1 MTITYVT
8 ALMRVYEDIPSSIK
22 NLETRL
28 EHFKR
33 LMDAHV
39 PLIVYVCQEYYP
51 TLQTLYAKM
60 PHVQLHP
67 FELEDTWI
75 YQTCLPWATKLP
87 RQRNEPKDTFRFLT
101 LMNAKAEFVA
111 KCVSQNPFKTDHFA
125 WIDFNV
131 FHVLRDIPLATK
143 RLQQLSSMTLDP
155 MNLILPGC
163 WQPHPTIWDGNRICW
178 RFCGGFLLG
187 SAAMCTNLF
196 DLYKA
201 HMTEYFTKSE
211 CISWEVNVWAYLESA
226 YPDQFKTDWYSG
238 DHNDTILDLPLLRPA
253 ILTLTTQTTVQ
264 TGTYALPL
272 LQNFEPTSS
281 SFLVYR
287 GQPLL
292 NIRYVNYR
300 LTPTGQY
307 IIYHPQAFL
316 ETRNLLCTLS
326 EDLTTISDSKWIK
339 NQVDLTV
346 TDEQIQGIEDVRL
359 WTDVS
364 DSLRFIATQRQW
376 SPSKQNRM
384 MIGSVSTDTY
394 HTCQILE
401 PSWPSSCEKNWIP
414 FVLDGKDVF
423 IYQWQPFQIGLIRE
437 NHLELIVNR
446 PMPPLL
452 NGLKG
457 STIFQPFEDNWIGVV
472 HSSEEGSPR
481 KYYHYL
487 IVLDRV
493 TGLPLKL
500 SQKFVFSRVGVE
512 FCIGFC
518 LEGDRIRFWYSQHD
532 RDLAWISVGLDSFAW
547 TSIL

>member
-8 ALMRVYEDIPSSIK
+8 ALMRVYETDTATIK
-22 NLETRL
+22 TVETRL
-28 EHFKR
+28 DHFKK
-33 LMDAHV
+33 LVDAQV
-39 PLIVYVCQEYYP
+39 PLVVYVCQEYLSAVQSLCSD
-51 TLQTLYAKM
+51 TS
-60 PHVQLHP
+60 HVQVHEV
-67 FELEDTWI
+67 ELEDTWT
-75 YQTCLPWATKLP
+75 YQACLPWADKLP
-87 RQRNEPKDTFRFLT
+87 AVRNEPKDIFRFLAMINT
-101 LMNAKAEFVA
+101 KIEFVA
-111 KCVSQNPFKTDHFA
+111 TCIKQNPFNTPNFA
-125 WIDFNV
+125 WIDFNI
-131 FHVLRDIPLATK
+131 FHVIKDIPKAIR
-143 RLQQLSSMTLDP
+143 RLQQLYTTDIVSDQFIS
-155 MNLILPGC
+155 PGC
-163 WQPHPTIWDGNRICW
+163 WQIKHGWDGNRVCW
-178 RFCGGFLLG
+178 RYCGGFAVG
-187 SAAMCTNLF
+187 SAATFTNLF

-201 HMTEYFTKSE
+201 HLTEYFTKSN

-226 YPDQFKTDWYSG
+226 YPSQFKTDWYSG
-238 DHNDTILDLPLLRPA
+238 DHNDTILDVPHLQPAVLKLGTRPA
-253 ILTLTTQTTVQ
+253 VQ
-264 TGTYALPL
+264 SGTYALPSL
-272 LQNFEPTSS
+272 PNFEPTSS
-281 SFLVYR
+281 SFLVYK

-300 LTPTGQY
+300 LTPVGQY
-307 IIYHPQAFL
+307 LIHHPQGFL
-316 ETRNLLCTLS
+316 ETQNLLCTLS
-326 EDLTTISDSKWIK
+326 EDLTTVSDSKWIK

-359 WTDVS
+359 WIDIGG
-364 DSLRFIATQRQW
+364 SLRFIATQRQW

-384 MIGSVSTDTY
+384 IVGSVETDTY

-423 IYQWQPFQIGLIRE
+423 IYQWQPFQIGLVCKNR
-437 NHLELIVNR
+437 LELIVNR

-532 RDLAWISVGLDSFAW
+532 RDLAWISVGLDSFVW